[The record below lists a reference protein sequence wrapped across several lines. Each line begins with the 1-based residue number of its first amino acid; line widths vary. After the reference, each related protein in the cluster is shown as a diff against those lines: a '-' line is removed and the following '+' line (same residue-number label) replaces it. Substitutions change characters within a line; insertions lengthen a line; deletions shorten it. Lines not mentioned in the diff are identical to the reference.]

1 MLLVVVCIFYHFFP
15 EGFGLIHS
23 EIALSFAPCMSFMS
37 EWFVQRRGMANG
49 IMFAGMLYD
58 IISFAYCD
66 LFWQRNSG
74 TAVGGSIFP
83 LILPHL
89 INRFGILVTLRI
101 FSFIV
106 LGLMVPILPFL
117 RPRLPESRVHGPGPS
132 AHSRSWAK
140 DPMFLLAVL
149 ANTFQ
154 GFAYFIPL
162 IWLPSMLFVHFGRL
176 HASSLWH
183 GSCSFL

>member
-1 MLLVVVCIFYHFFP
+1 MHLLLFSFF
-15 EGFGLIHS
+15 ERFGLTRS

-49 IMFAGMLYD
+49 IMFAGMLYLYD
-58 IISFAYCD
+58 IISFVYCD

-117 RPRLPESRVHGPGPS
+117 DRKSTRLNSSHSGESRMPS
-132 AHSRSWAK
+132 SA
-140 DPMFLLAVL
+140 
-149 ANTFQ
+149 
-154 GFAYFIPL
+154 
-162 IWLPSMLFVHFGRL
+162 
-176 HASSLWH
+176 
-183 GSCSFL
+183 